1 MTSGADEAPTAGAL
15 AADEAFARER
25 PRLLGL
31 AYRVL
36 GTFGDA
42 EDVVQEAWLRW
53 SAVDHASVRAPDAYL
68 TTVVTRLSLDRLRS
82 AARGRA
88 LYVGPWL
95 PEPVS
100 LAPGPEDH
108 AEMAESL
115 TLGFLVLLDRLGPT
129 ERAVWLL
136 ADVFDEP
143 FSVIAQAVG
152 KTEAACRQIASRAR
166 RRLRQQRPERGAR
179 LEHDLL
185 GRLLAA
191 VASGDVQQALE
202 LLDADVVLLS
212 DGGPD
217 RHAARRPVVG
227 AARVARFAINVAK
240 RQPLTSVEVTE
251 VNGSPAVVLEAGG
264 TTVVVTGEQ
273 HEGRVT
279 RLYFLLNPDKLHAL
293 RGTPARMR

>member
-1 MTSGADEAPTAGAL
+1 VTPADQAPADGAPT
-15 AADEAFARER
+15 ADEAFARER

-36 GTFGDA
+36 GTYGDA

-53 SAVDHASVRAPDAYL
+53 SAVDHATVRQPAAYL
-68 TTVVTRLSLDRLRS
+68 TTVVTRLAIDRLRS
-82 AARGRA
+82 AVRGRA
-88 LYVGPWL
+88 RYVGPWL

-100 LAPGPEDH
+100 LEPGPEDH

-143 FSVIAQAVG
+143 FSLIAEAVG

-166 RRLRQQRPERGAR
+166 RRLREQRPERGAR

-185 GRLLAA
+185 GRLLGA
-191 VASGDVQQALE
+191 VAAGDVQQALE

-212 DGGPD
+212 DGGPEH
-217 RHAARRPVVG
+217 HAARRPVVG
-227 AARVARFAINVAK
+227 AARVVRFAINVAK
-240 RQPLTSVEVTE
+240 RRPVTSVEMTD
-251 VNGSPAVVLEAGG
+251 VNGSPAVVLDAGG
-264 TTVVVTGEQ
+264 MTIVVTGEQ

-293 RGTPARMR
+293 RSAPARMQ